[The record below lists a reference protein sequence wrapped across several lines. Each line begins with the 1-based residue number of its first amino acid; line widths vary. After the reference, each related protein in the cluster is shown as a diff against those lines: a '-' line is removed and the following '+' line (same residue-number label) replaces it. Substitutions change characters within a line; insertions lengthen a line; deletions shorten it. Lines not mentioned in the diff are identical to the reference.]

1 MTDENNAPQR
11 KAGGVTGKGFQ
22 KGVSGNPGGRPAGQ
36 AEFTALMRANSP
48 EAARKLAAAVA
59 DGKPWAIE
67 LTLAYAWGKPT
78 QRNEHTGAD
87 GGPIQTQQ
95 VEDTR
100 APIDEL
106 IAGALAKVEQKETRH

>member
-1 MTDENNAPQR
+1 MAENTNAEQPKR
-11 KAGGVTGKGFQ
+11 KGPGRPFQ

-36 AEFTALMRANSP
+36 AEFTELMRANSP

-59 DGKPWAIE
+59 EGKPWAIE

-78 QRNEHTGAD
+78 QRQEHTGAD
-87 GGPIQTQQ
+87 GGPIKTQAL
-95 VEDTR
+95 EDTR

-106 IAGALAKVEQKETRH
+106 